1 MEQTTIKIIAG
12 YCPYL
17 HAEHSI
23 RATYTL
29 IPHHGRKFSNY
40 CCKYAQECKQMEH
53 CPFPRAPILNE
64 Y

>member
-53 CPFPRAPILNE
+53 CPL
-64 Y
+64 